1 MRKGKAVFKY
11 DVTDVCCFSLQL
23 KQELGNF
30 GPDFFEEI
38 EDLKFNYREAVQ
50 KNVELEDK
58 LHKLSRQYGFSVN
71 FVAAL

>member
-1 MRKGKAVFKY
+1 M
-11 DVTDVCCFSLQL
+11 TSLMFVIFLFQL

-71 FVAAL
+71 FGAGL